1 MLIKNWFKSPECW
14 CQRHAAVDANGE
26 ETGCSPSNLSKI
38 CGLCLYGAVYMFYPQ
53 YDDRERIFK
62 AIREEIGQECI
73 GGWNDTHGFD
83 DVVALVEKLEI

>member
-1 MLIKNWFKSPECW
+1 
-14 CQRHAAVDANGE
+14 
-26 ETGCSPSNLSKI
+26 
-38 CGLCLYGAVYMFYPQ
+38 MFYPQ